1 MNSILKNAGAFALLW
16 LASFNTCAQAAGEST
31 EGAQAEAAQA
41 QVAQAEGA
49 QAETPQSQ
57 AAQTGVIAADPAVW
71 GPYARLVGRNFV
83 GEDVAGWPGYASKTR
98 SIQWEEPGKVMVETS
113 VQANGTAAPK
123 MRILPGKRAG
133 ELVFDVERA
142 PNATAT
148 VVDADTIRFDQVFG
162 YSTTVRV
169 SADGYDMQ
177 VMKRDTLQ
185 AHATYR
191 DANST
196 AQQQRNVELA
206 EKAVADKHAA
216 MLALRAAGVPDE
228 PTTELPA
235 DRVLA
240 YQEPVR
246 GPSGTLRI
254 TRGKAW
260 EAGACFAA
268 VYINGRWAGRFE
280 DAETATFKVPA
291 GKVQVG
297 VGSDPKGRGT
307 CRVGG
312 DAQTVHDTVIAK
324 GESVHVYFAYNGGP
338 QFKEALLAPASPQS
352 TAAQ

>member
-1 MNSILKNAGAFALLW
+1 
-16 LASFNTCAQAAGEST
+16 
-31 EGAQAEAAQA
+31 
-41 QVAQAEGA
+41 
-49 QAETPQSQ
+49 
-57 AAQTGVIAADPAVW
+57 
-71 GPYARLVGRNFV
+71 
-83 GEDVAGWPGYASKTR
+83 
-98 SIQWEEPGKVMVETS
+98 
-113 VQANGTAAPK
+113 
-123 MRILPGKRAG
+123 
-133 ELVFDVERA
+133 
-142 PNATAT
+142 
-148 VVDADTIRFDQVFG
+148 
-162 YSTTVRV
+162 
-169 SADGYDMQ
+169 
-177 VMKRDTLQ
+177 
-185 AHATYR
+185 
-191 DANST
+191 
-196 AQQQRNVELA
+196 
-206 EKAVADKHAA
+206 

-324 GESVHVYFAYNGGP
+324 GESVHVYFAYSGGP
-338 QFKEALLAPASPQS
+338 QFKEALLAPAPTQS
-352 TAAQ
+352 SAAQ

>member
-1 MNSILKNAGAFALLW
+1 MHSIVKNAGALALLW
-16 LASFNTCAQAAGEST
+16 LASSNAF
-31 EGAQAEAAQA
+31 AQAEQASGASGQPNVA
-41 QVAQAEGA
+41 QVASAPAEA
-49 QAETPQSQ
+49 
-57 AAQTGVIAADPAVW
+57 VAADPAVW

-123 MRILPGKRAG
+123 IRILPGKRAG

-142 PNATAT
+142 PNAAAT

-162 YSTTVRV
+162 YSTTVRI

-177 VMKRDTLQ
+177 VMKRGAVQ

-191 DANST
+191 DANSA
-196 AQQQRNVELA
+196 AQQQRNIELA
-206 EKAVADKHAA
+206 EKAVADKQAA

-228 PTTELPA
+228 PVTAAPA

-260 EAGACFAA
+260 EASACFAA
-268 VYINGRWAGRFE
+268 VYINGRWAARLE

-297 VGSDPKGRGT
+297 VGSDPQGRGT

-312 DAQTVHDTVIAK
+312 DSQTMHETVVAR
-324 GESVHVYFAYNGGP
+324 GESVHVHFAFNGGAR
-338 QFKEALLAPASPQS
+338 FKEALLSPAVQQS
-352 TAAQ
+352 AAAQ